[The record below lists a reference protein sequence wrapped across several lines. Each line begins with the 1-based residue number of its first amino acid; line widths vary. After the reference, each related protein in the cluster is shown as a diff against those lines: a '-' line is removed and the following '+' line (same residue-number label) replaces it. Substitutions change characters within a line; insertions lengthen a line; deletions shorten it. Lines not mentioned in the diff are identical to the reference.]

1 MQLSW
6 KGRSSFKA
14 PKPCSWK
21 LQESVGAGSDN
32 LLCHSECRQGMASL
46 LQDYRQKIDLIY
58 MDPPFATGRQFFY
71 IDSERNQHLAYSDL
85 FQLENYLELMEGVL
99 VLSKSLLTGR
109 GTLWLHCDWRA
120 DWALQALIYEI
131 FGPSALINRII
142 WHYTGGGRSKKRF
155 SRKHDTILWIAKGD
169 SWYFDIDSVRQPY
182 KDGSGFAQS
191 GIRSRSGKVYL
202 PHPNGTPADDVWD
215 IPIINPMAK
224 ERNGYPTQKPEV
236 LLERIVSAS
245 SDVGMTVL
253 DPFCGSGTT
262 LSVAQRLERKWIG
275 LDQGDYA
282 IQLSKKRLLQQH
294 AEFNILTSS
303 A

>member
-1 MQLSW
+1 MRLSW
-6 KGRSSFKA
+6 KGRREFR
-14 PKPCSWK
+14 KPDPCVWE
-21 LQESVGAGSDN
+21 LQENFGDQPFN
-32 LLCHSECRQGMASL
+32 RLYHSECTQGLASIL
-46 LQDYRQKIDLIY
+46 TEFEQRIDLIY

-71 IDSERNQHLAYSDL
+71 LDSEGNQQLAYSDL
-85 FQLENYLELMEGVL
+85 FQLEEYLQLMEGVL
-99 VLSKSLLTGR
+99 ILSKALLTER

-120 DWALQALIYEI
+120 DWALQALICEI

-182 KDGSGFAQS
+182 KAGSGFAQS

-202 PHPNGTPADDVWD
+202 PHPAGTPADDVWD

-236 LLERIVSAS
+236 LLERIVCSS

-262 LSVAQRLERKWIG
+262 LSVAQRLGRRWVG
-275 LDQGDYA
+275 LDQGDQA
-282 IQLSKKRLLQQH
+282 IRLSKKRLLKQC
-294 AEFNILTSS
+294 AEFKILTPSS
-303 A
+303 